1 MKALCLR
8 EIKSFFGSPIGYLVI
23 IVFLIVNGVFL
34 WVLDG
39 DYNIPQS
46 GFADLSPFFFL
57 SPWVFL
63 FLIPA
68 VTMRSFSEEIKQGT
82 IELLLTKPLS
92 PWQIVLGK
100 FFGVLTLVF
109 LAILP
114 TLVYVW
120 VLQEYLLAGQTF
132 DLGSVIGSYLGLL
145 FLGAAYV
152 AMGLFASS
160 LTSNQV
166 VSFILAVLFCLFAS
180 YGLTLLD
187 TVQALHG
194 IGKLGIH
201 AHFSS
206 ISRGVI
212 DTRDLLY
219 FISFSALFLSLTV
232 FRINQLRK

>member
-23 IVFLIVNGVFL
+23 IVFLIINGLFL
-34 WVLDG
+34 WVFDG
-39 DYNIPQS
+39 NYNIPQS

-57 SPWVFL
+57 APWVFL

-100 FFGVLTLVF
+100 FLGVLALVV

-114 TLVYVW
+114 TIVYVW
-120 VLQEYLLAGQTF
+120 VLQEYILAGQTF
-132 DLGSVIGSYLGLL
+132 DLGSVIGSYLGLV

-152 AMGLFASS
+152 SMGIFASS

-166 VSFILAVLFCLFAS
+166 VSFILAVLFCLVAS
-180 YGLTLLD
+180 YGFSMLD
-187 TVQALHG
+187 TFKAFSGLS
-194 IGKLGIH
+194 KLGVN

-206 ISRGVI
+206 ISKGVI

-219 FISFSALFLSLTV
+219 FISFSAVFLSLTV